1 MGLLPICMVLIWL
14 ALLYVQWVVVV
25 VMPMVTCSWVRLPAM
40 SYVKEK
46 TARGWLES
54 DFAIYF

>member
-1 MGLLPICMVLIWL
+1 MVLIWL

-46 TARGWLES
+46 PARGWLES
-54 DFAIYF
+54 DFTIYF